1 MVSIAEEIRGT
12 GYRVQLDKFEG
23 PLDLLLFLIKR
34 DEIDIYD
41 IPISHITDQYLEHVQ
56 IIQMLDLDVAGEFL
70 VMAATLMRIKAKML
84 LPRPAE
90 DEEEE
95 EEDPREE
102 LVRRLLEYRRFKRA
116 AESLTRSREERGML
130 VGRAGA
136 APEGVEEE
144 EEEEKPEELLIPVD
158 MVGLL
163 RVFAQLIERAPRIE
177 PYEVIL
183 DEYNMEEKAELIEHR
198 LDEGEEVEFTSLF
211 GEEAPKQEVIVTFV
225 ALLELLR
232 LQKIRLV
239 QSGLFGRIWIRRR
252 AEEPD
257 GIPNEPRNETGP

>member
-12 GYRVQLDKFEG
+12 GYRVQLEKFEG
-23 PLDLLLFLIKR
+23 PLDLLLYLIKR

-41 IPISHITDQYLEHVQ
+41 IPISRIADQYLEHVQ
-56 IIQMLDLDVAGEFL
+56 MMQMLDLDVAGEFL

-102 LVRRLLEYRRFKRA
+102 LVRRLLEYRRYKRA
-116 AESLTRSREERGML
+116 AEQLTRDREERRLL
-130 VGRAGA
+130 VGRTRFM
-136 APEGVEEE
+136 PEEDEEGEEE
-144 EEEEKPEELLIPVD
+144 DPPELQVPVD

-163 RVFAQLIERAPRIE
+163 RVFAQLIERAPRID

-183 DEYNMEEKAELIEHR
+183 DEYNMEEKAELIERR
-198 LDEGEEVEFTSLF
+198 LGEEEQVEFTSLF
-211 GEEAPKQEVIVTFV
+211 GEEPPKQEVIVTFIAV
-225 ALLELLR
+225 LELLR
-232 LQKIRLV
+232 LQRIRMV
-239 QSGLFGRIWIRRR
+239 QAGLFGRIWIRRR
-252 AEEPD
+252 TEVPD
-257 GIPNEPRNETGP
+257 GIPAEQQHETGP